1 VKKRVYFNEFNL
13 PMDKTVYLPLVSGIL
28 QAYAQTFPALN
39 DDFEFM
45 PFLFIRD
52 TPEKIL
58 AQYDNPSVA
67 AFSVCIWNHQ
77 LSLAVAK
84 LVKEKFPAC
93 QIVFGG
99 PQVLADDKERYSFI
113 DHIILEEGE
122 KKFVKW
128 LGGLIG
134 AEIKCDHHTLDDFPS
149 PYTAGLFDR
158 TLRDHPGITFQAI
171 VESNRGCPFACNFCV
186 AEDSIVTTS
195 RGECKISEVTPDA
208 SVLGW
213 DECLGRATW
222 NRTERSVCTGVRH
235 VIRISAEGAHV
246 DATSEHKILTA
257 MGWKLASEVCAG
269 DYVLHGK
276 KDLVGWHWLKVLSVD
291 ERPREQKVY
300 DLINARPSHN
310 FFANGILV
318 HNCYWGQGFEEK
330 KVRHHS
336 LKYVRDEADW
346 IARNGIKYAFL
357 SDANFGMFDRDR
369 DVARI
374 YVEMKQKYNFPEKLR
389 VCYGKNQEE
398 KVYKTAKI
406 LSSAGL
412 AKAITLARQSNDL
425 QVLANIERANIKLSV
440 YENLQERYHADGI
453 PTYTEIIL
461 GLPGETTQTFH
472 KGINEIMGSATQ
484 LFIYHCS
491 ILPNTEMAN
500 PEYIA
505 KHGIKTVR
513 VPLAE
518 IHCAIRK
525 PEHVVEYEDIIIQT
539 NTMSIA
545 EWIGCCVFSWEMQL
559 KQSFNT
565 NVTPEEHDKFRKIAI
580 AITLGASRGQ
590 VDLRF
595 GNIYWEP
602 EEMAFLRI
610 SLKEGAITGDLKE
623 FARDV
628 VLFGRKSNAHQPPLG
643 V

>member
-1 VKKRVYFNEFNL
+1 MKKRVYFAEFNL

-28 QAYAQTFPALN
+28 QAYSQTFPALN
-39 DDFEFM
+39 DNFEFM

-93 QIVFGG
+93 LIVFGG
-99 PQVLADDKERYSFI
+99 PQVLADDKDRYSFI
-113 DHIILEEGE
+113 DHIVLEEGE

-149 PYTAGLFDR
+149 PYTARLFDR

-171 VESNRGCPFACNFCV
+171 TESNRGCPFACNFC
-186 AEDSIVTTS
+186 
-195 RGECKISEVTPDA
+195 
-208 SVLGW
+208 
-213 DECLGRATW
+213 
-222 NRTERSVCTGVRH
+222 
-235 VIRISAEGAHV
+235 
-246 DATSEHKILTA
+246 
-257 MGWKLASEVCAG
+257 
-269 DYVLHGK
+269 
-276 KDLVGWHWLKVLSVD
+276 
-291 ERPREQKVY
+291 
-300 DLINARPSHN
+300 
-310 FFANGILV
+310 
-318 HNCYWGQGFEEK
+318 YWGQGFEEK
-330 KVRHHS
+330 KVRQHS
-336 LKYVRDEADW
+336 LQYVRDETDW
-346 IARNGIKYAFL
+346 IARNSIKYIFL
-357 SDANFGMFDRDR
+357 SDANFGMFDRDQ

-374 YVEMKQKYNFPEKLR
+374 YVEAKQKYSFPEKVR
-389 VCYGKNQEE
+389 VCYGKNREE
-398 KVYKTAKI
+398 AVYKTAKI
-406 LSSAGL
+406 LSAAGL
-412 AKAITLARQSNDL
+412 AKAITLARQSNDAE
-425 QVLANIERANIKLSV
+425 VLKNIERANIKLSV
-440 YENLQERYHADGI
+440 YSGLQERYHADGI

-461 GLPGETTQTFH
+461 GLPGETVQTFR
-472 KGINEIMGSATQ
+472 KGIDEIMGSATQ

-525 PEHVVEYEDIIIQT
+525 PEHVVEYEDIIVQT
-539 NTMSIA
+539 SSMSMA
-545 EWIGCCVFSWEMQL
+545 DWIGCCVFSWEMQL

-565 NVTPEEHDKFRKIAI
+565 NVTPEEHENFLKIAGD
-580 AITLGASRGQ
+580 ITRGASRGQ

-628 VLFGRKSNAHQPPLG
+628 VLHGRKSSMHRPLAKE
-643 V
+643 VK